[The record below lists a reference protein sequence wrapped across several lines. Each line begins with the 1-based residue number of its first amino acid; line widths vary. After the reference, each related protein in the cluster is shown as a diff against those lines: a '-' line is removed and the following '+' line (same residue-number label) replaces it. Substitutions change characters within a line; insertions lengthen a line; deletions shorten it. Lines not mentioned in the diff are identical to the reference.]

1 MAAPQNFR
9 SAFNGFN
16 REDVVRYLEY
26 INGKHTSQ
34 VNQLTSEAEYLRSR
48 LEEMPDVS
56 ALEQER
62 DELRAQLEELQ
73 ARYDELEQKQAQ
85 QPVQQE
91 EYSVNRELETYR
103 RAERTERMARE
114 RAELVYHQTNSVL
127 AETLSR
133 VDALSAEVCPKAEQA
148 MEQLEQ
154 LRTLVDAGRQA
165 LQEAVSVMSAL
176 RPNNE

>member
-1 MAAPQNFR
+1 MAAPHNFR

-26 INGKHTSQ
+26 INGKHASQ
-34 VNQLTSEAEYLRSR
+34 INQLTSEADYLRAR
-48 LEEMPDVS
+48 LEGMADVS

-62 DELRAQLEELQ
+62 DELRAQLEALQ
-73 ARYDELEQKQAQ
+73 ARCVELESRCDREK
-85 QPVQQE
+85 VQE
-91 EYSVNRELETYR
+91 DYSPARELETYR

-127 AETLSR
+127 AETLFR
-133 VDALSAEVCPKAEQA
+133 VDALSNEVCPKAEQA
-148 MEQLEQ
+148 LEQLEQ
-154 LRTLVDAGRQA
+154 LRTLVEAGKAA

>member
-1 MAAPQNFR
+1 MAAPHNFR

-26 INGKHTSQ
+26 INGKHASQ
-34 VNQLTSEAEYLRSR
+34 INQLTSEAEYLRSR
-48 LEEMPDVS
+48 LESMADVT

-62 DELRAQLEELQ
+62 DELRAQLEALQ
-73 ARYDELEQKQAQ
+73 ARCDELESRCA
-85 QPVQQE
+85 QE
-91 EYSVNRELETYR
+91 EVQEDYSPARELETYR

-127 AETLSR
+127 AETLFR
-133 VDALSAEVCPKAEQA
+133 VDALTNEVGPKAEQA

-154 LRTLVDAGRQA
+154 LRALVEAGKAA